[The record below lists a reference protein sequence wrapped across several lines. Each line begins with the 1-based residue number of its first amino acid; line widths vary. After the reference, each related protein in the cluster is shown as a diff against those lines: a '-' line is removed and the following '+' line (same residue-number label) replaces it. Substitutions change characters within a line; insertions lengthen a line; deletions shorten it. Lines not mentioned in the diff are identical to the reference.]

1 MDSPQQP
8 AQQDTEMAVA
18 ADESAAPQP
27 QQPKLSRKEQ
37 ELARKDRTLAEFLVL
52 MDQYQPIVC
61 WPRKATA
68 SLTV

>member
-61 WPRKATA
+61 
-68 SLTV
+68 